1 MKKILITGGAGY
13 IGVATAQYFLKKRFK
28 VYVVDNLSTGKNLLN
43 GKNYFFIKSDFS
55 NKKITKLLIDKNIKV
70 VIHLAASI
78 DNNESILR
86 PKKYF
91 LNNYLKVKK
100 FIKNCENAKIKYFI
114 FSSSAAV
121 YGKIDIY
128 KPINEK
134 FRSKPITPYGKSK
147 LMTEK
152 LLKNTKFKSIILRY
166 FNVAGPTFGNLY
178 RQNFNGY
185 KHLLKKLD
193 DMKFSK
199 KINFFKINGNNYD
212 TYDGTCVRDFIH
224 VQDIAKINYKAFC
237 LSNKLLK
244 KNKFRIFNCGTSVEK
259 SVLEIVKKFSY
270 FSKIKF
276 KIKFAKRRKGDT
288 AFLLSDNKLLKNSF
302 GLKLL
307 GIDKIIK
314 DLVK

>member
-13 IGVATAQYFLKKRFK
+13 IGVATAQYFLKKKFK

-43 GKNYFFIKSDFS
+43 NKNYFFIKSDFS
-55 NKKITKLLIDKNIKV
+55 NNKIGKLLIDKNIKG

-78 DNNESILR
+78 DNNESVLR
-86 PKKYF
+86 PKKYY
-91 LNNYLKVKK
+91 LNNYLRVKK
-100 FIKNCENAKIKYFI
+100 LIKHCEKAKIRYFI

-121 YGKIDIY
+121 YGKINSF

-134 FRSKPITPYGKSK
+134 FRSKPITPYGKTK
-147 LMTEK
+147 LMAEK
-152 LLKNTKFKSIILRY
+152 LLKKTKFKSIILRY

-178 RQNFNGY
+178 RQNFGGY
-185 KHLLKKLD
+185 KHLLKKLND
-193 DMKFSK
+193 LKFSRK
-199 KINFFKINGNNYD
+199 SYFKINGNNYN

-224 VQDIAKINYKAFC
+224 VQDIAKINYKALK
-237 LSNKLLK
+237 LSNKILR
-244 KNKFRIFNCGTSVEK
+244 KNKFKIFNCGTSVEN
-259 SVLEIVKKFSY
+259 SVLEIVKKFSN

-276 KIKFAKRRKGDT
+276 DIKFVKRRKGDT

-302 GLKLL
+302 AIKLL
-307 GIDKIIK
+307 GIDRIVK